1 MDLHLKF
8 KLLLNSVK
16 SIKVSSREFLMLIF
30 VKLNYYDTI
39 ESERNISIRKFD

>member
-16 SIKVSSREFLMLIF
+16 SIKVSSRVFDVNICKI
-30 VKLNYYDTI
+30 KLLRYI

>member
-8 KLLLNSVK
+8 KVLLNSMK
-16 SIKVSSREFLMLIF
+16 SISSRVFDVNICKI
-30 VKLNYYDTI
+30 KLLRYI